1 MTLHLSQAVF
11 SLILGI
17 IILIQPKFLAWLIAL
32 WLIVN
37 GLIGLGIFKF

>member
-1 MTLHLSQAVF
+1 MNIHISQALF

-17 IILIQPKFLAWLIAL
+17 IVLIQPKFLAWLIAL